1 MYIKPEHYLNSTR
14 DITCNITRDITWNS
28 ACDMTCDSA
37 CGITCDSACGI
48 TCNSAR
54 DITCNNACDIT
65 SNNARD
71 ITWVLCL
78 VADISA
84 VSVSSNILD
93 RSQVAV
99 WDSSIVSWDRP
110 AGVTICNVT
119 V

>member
-1 MYIKPEHYLNSTR
+1 MHIKPEHYLNSIR
-14 DITCNITRDITWNS
+14 DITCNITRDIT
-28 ACDMTCDSA
+28 CDSA
-37 CGITCDSACGI
+37 CDITCDITCDSACDITCDSAREI
-48 TCNSAR
+48 TCNS
-54 DITCNNACDIT
+54 
-65 SNNARD
+65 ARD

-99 WDSSIVSWDRP
+99 WDSSIVSCDRP